1 MLYKERLS
9 SNYRDPYLF
18 AVFKRSGAKQDQDVK
33 DLWHTGY
40 ETKERWIT
48 LVKSGVRL
56 TCRIGGFGL
65 SEPSNVACHDA
76 FAQVVEKHKVDAT
89 LSLQIPQVISDGVLY
104 DTVDRVQV
112 GAALVRDLTKG
123 ISKSLPEAPRA

>member
-1 MLYKERLS
+1 EMREGDSGIYVGSEGKMGFGLCMLYKERLS

-65 SEPSNVACHDA
+65 SEPSNVACRD
-76 FAQVVEKHKVDAT
+76 VNGGDK
-89 LSLQIPQVISDGVLY
+89 LCQI
-104 DTVDRVQV
+104 
-112 GAALVRDLTKG
+112 A
-123 ISKSLPEAPRA
+123 